1 MFRPDI
7 GWNMSVQQNQILID
21 TTRGHLHKRFKK
33 YFENKNVRERSYTTI
48 KETSTLTFDAL
59 IENSAR
65 PIVGLKAVDCV
76 LRIGIARIGVNVA
89 CYFCGTNALIEI
101 AVVHNQM
108 LWSNGNRE

>member
-1 MFRPDI
+1 VSPA
-7 GWNMSVQQNQILID
+7 QKILKIFCE
-21 TTRGHLHKRFKK
+21 TSMG
-33 YFENKNVRERSYTTI
+33 TTI